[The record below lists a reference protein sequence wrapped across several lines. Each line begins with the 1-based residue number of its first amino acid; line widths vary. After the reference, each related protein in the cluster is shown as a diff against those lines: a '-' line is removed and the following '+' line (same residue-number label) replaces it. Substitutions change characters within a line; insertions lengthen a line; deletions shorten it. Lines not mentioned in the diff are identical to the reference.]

1 MAMDK
6 SLHWNVD
13 GCKTEQPQ
21 WMAIVN
27 QGMVI
32 ASQMEVFPQWGVKV
46 LWKQF
51 PTLAKVKIDCVLSKS
66 IMDEA
71 LSNVILSFLFVTVK
85 ILAYEWMNSESMILG
100 EEGRELG
107 VTQIKIWIQA
117 LLVNCN
123 VIAGNLLKVFKA
135 LFPNL

>member
-6 SLHWNVD
+6 SLHWNTD
-13 GCKTEQPQ
+13 ACKTEQPQ

-27 QGMVI
+27 QGMAI
-32 ASQMEVFPQWGVKV
+32 ANQMEVFPQWGVKV

-51 PTLAKVKIDCVLSKS
+51 PTLAKVKIDCVPSKS

-107 VTQIKIWIQA
+107 VTQI
-117 LLVNCN
+117 
-123 VIAGNLLKVFKA
+123 
-135 LFPNL
+135 